1 MTFDFSKTWQ
11 DALSAVS
18 ANRDVMFPVAGV
30 FFLIPAV
37 AQAFFMSDLQAQI
50 FANLMNP
57 EAMEAAMEGQMGT
70 FVGFSFLAGLVQ
82 LVGYL
87 ALMALL
93 TDRTRPTVGDALFIA
108 VRSLP
113 TLIGAVVLFVV
124 GYVAVAA
131 IFSLL
136 AGGLVAAT
144 GSTAIGAIPILGLIA
159 FIFYF
164 VVKLSLT
171 LPVVVI
177 ERVMNPVTALLR
189 SWQLTKGNSVRLF
202 LFYLLLTIAYIVIA
216 VVFMLAVMAPLALVG
231 DIGKAGLVIAG
242 LLSGIIGA
250 ITGVLFAAILASIHR
265 QLAGPSTESVS
276 STFE

>member
-124 GYVAVAA
+124 GYIAVAA

-177 ERVMNPVTALLR
+177 ERVMNPVTALAR

-216 VVFMLAVMAPLALVG
+216 VVFTLAVMAPLALVG